1 MGPAAAVAEQP
12 ERKAWNQA
20 AHGARKSWRE
30 ASTSQQASIQ
40 RHEGAPA
47 DAQAARLGKILVV
60 DDQRNMRTTLALM
73 LRSAGYDVDEAA
85 DGAQGKD
92 LGAGGAYD
100 VVITDLRMGEDD
112 GIEVLR
118 GIKEAQPMTEVIVMT
133 AYGTIESAVEAM
145 RVGAFDY
152 IQKPFTEQEL
162 NVKVSKA
169 LESRQLR
176 SQVQLFAQ
184 EFKERYHLE
193 NLVGRSQPIR
203 DVLSRVIKIAPTE
216 ATALITGESG
226 TGKELVARAVH
237 ANSKRAHRP
246 FVTVNCA
253 AITETLLESEL
264 FGYARGAF
272 TGAVSARK
280 GLFEE
285 ADGGTFF
292 FDEIAETTPAF
303 QAKLLRAIQ
312 EGEIRRVGENKP
324 IRVDVRVVA
333 ATNID
338 LSQAVADRRFRQD
351 LYYRLNVVRFVL
363 PPLRERREDIPLLLE
378 FFLAK
383 YTRKMGRRA
392 RLGEGVMDRL
402 LGYAFP
408 GNVRELENLVEQA
421 VALCT
426 NGVIGVDDM
435 LPEEPR
441 AVDATAGRTLADIVD
456 DAQRQAIETALRNSD
471 GSRER
476 AAELLD
482 ISPTTLWRKM
492 SRLGINIESR

>member
-1 MGPAAAVAEQP
+1 VAEP
-12 ERKAWNQA
+12 PRRKAWNQA
-20 AHGARKSWRE
+20 AHGARNSLRE

-47 DAQAARLGKILVV
+47 DAQEAARLGKILVV

-426 NGVIGVDDM
+426 NGVIGVDDI

>member
-1 MGPAAAVAEQP
+1 
-12 ERKAWNQA
+12 
-20 AHGARKSWRE
+20 
-30 ASTSQQASIQ
+30 
-40 RHEGAPA
+40 
-47 DAQAARLGKILVV
+47 LVV

-226 TGKELVARAVH
+226 TGKELVARAIH

-333 ATNID
+333 ATNVD
-338 LSQAVADRRFRQD
+338 LAQAVGDRRFRQD

-426 NGVIGVDDM
+426 NGVIGVDDI

-476 AAELLD
+476 AAEILD

>member
-1 MGPAAAVAEQP
+1 V
-12 ERKAWNQA
+12 
-20 AHGARKSWRE
+20 
-30 ASTSQQASIQ
+30 
-40 RHEGAPA
+40 
-47 DAQAARLGKILVV
+47 RLGKILVV

-73 LRSAGYDVDEAA
+73 LRSAGYEVDEAA

-92 LGAGGAYD
+92 LGAAGAYD
-100 VVITDLRMGEDD
+100 VVITDLRMGDDD

-118 GIKEAQPMTEVIVMT
+118 GIKEAQPNTEVIVMT

-162 NVKVSKA
+162 TVKVTKA

-193 NLVGRSQPIR
+193 NVVGRSQSIR
-203 DVLSRVIKIAPTE
+203 DVLARVIKIAPTE

-226 TGKELVARAVH
+226 TGKELIARAVH

-272 TGAVSARK
+272 TGAVAARK

-333 ATNID
+333 ATNVD
-338 LSQAVADRRFRQD
+338 LAQAVADRRFRQD
-351 LYYRLNVVRFVL
+351 LFYRLNVVRFVL
-363 PPLRERREDIPLLLE
+363 PPLRERPEDIPLLLE
-378 FFLAK
+378 FFLSK

-392 RLGEGVMDRL
+392 RLGEGVLDRL
-402 LGYAFP
+402 LAYGFP

-426 NGVIGVDDM
+426 NGVIGVDDI

-441 AVDATAGRTLADIVD
+441 SLDATVGRTLADIVD
-456 DAQRQAIETALRNSD
+456 DAQRQAIETALKNSD

-492 SRLGINIESR
+492 TRLGINIESR